1 MAIWGIGANYNDPDG
16 KKRNVLR
23 LFLASGRAYIGYS
36 QAQAPSLHRMLGT
49 IKAGDIIYVK
59 SFWAKRLNIKALGIV
74 TDPTAV
80 KTDDMGTGISVK
92 WKKDFKAIS
101 FDIDAPRG
109 KNNVY
114 SNTLYEEFNPEIANL
129 LINELIR

>member
-101 FDIDAPRG
+101 FDIDAPGG

-129 LINELIR
+129 LIDELIR

>member
-1 MAIWGIGANYNDPDG
+1 MAIWGIGANYNEPDG
-16 KKRNVLR
+16 GKRNVLGA
-23 LFLASGRAYIGYS
+23 FLSSDRAYIGYS
-36 QAQAPSLHRMLGT
+36 PAQAPSLHRMLGT

-59 SFWAKRLNIKALGIV
+59 SFLANRLNIKALGIV

-101 FDIDAPRG
+101 FDIDAPGG

-114 SNTLYEEFNPEIANL
+114 RNTLYEEFNPEIAKL
-129 LINELIR
+129 LIDELIR

>member
-1 MAIWGIGANYNDPDG
+1 MAIWGIGANYNEPDG
-16 KKRNVLR
+16 GKRDVLR
-23 LFLASGRAYIGYS
+23 AFLSSDRAYIGYS
-36 QAQAPSLHRMLGT
+36 PAQAPSLYRMLGT

-59 SFWAKRLNIKALGIV
+59 SFWAKKVNIKALGIV
-74 TDPTAV
+74 TDPTAI
-80 KTDDMGTGISVK
+80 KTADMGTGIAVK

-101 FDIDAPRG
+101 FDIDAPGG

-129 LINELIR
+129 LIDELIR

>member
-59 SFWAKRLNIKALGIV
+59 SFWAKKVNIKALGIV
-74 TDPTAV
+74 TDPTAI

-101 FDIDAPRG
+101 FDIDAPGG

-129 LINELIR
+129 LIDELIR

>member
-23 LFLASGRAYIGYS
+23 LFLASGRAYIGYR

-101 FDIDAPRG
+101 FDTDAPGG

-129 LINELIR
+129 LIDELIR

>member
-36 QAQAPSLHRMLGT
+36 QAQAPSLHCMLGA
-49 IKAGDIIYVK
+49 IKTGDIIYVK
-59 SFWAKRLNIKALGIV
+59 SFWAKKLNIKALGIV
-74 TDPTAV
+74 TDPTAI
-80 KTDDMGTGISVK
+80 KTADMGTGIAVK

-101 FDIDAPRG
+101 FDIDAPGG

-129 LINELIR
+129 LIDELIR

>member
-1 MAIWGIGANYNDPDG
+1 MAIWGMGANYNVPDG

-101 FDIDAPRG
+101 FDIDAPGG

-129 LINELIR
+129 LIDELIR